1 MPSSTHRKRLVLR
14 SLSREFSTGTLRCKA
29 DHTQI
34 TSVST
39 QETMRS
45 HVPRKLGAENH
56 ATSGSVVAETA
67 GCAKSRNTQSS
78 SILRC
83 ANAVVKVEG
92 RMAGG

>member
-14 SLSREFSTGTLRCKA
+14 SLSREVSTGTLRCKA
-29 DHTQI
+29 DQTQI

-56 ATSGSVVAETA
+56 ATSGSGVAEA
-67 GCAKSRNTQSS
+67 AFCAKSSRAHSS
-78 SILRC
+78 SISRY
-83 ANAVVKVEG
+83 AIDDRES
-92 RMAGG
+92 